1 MRVHLLQ
8 KMTLP
13 AVAIMISFSALAQL
27 ANMPRNPSP
36 AAEVSQTVGISK
48 ITINYSRPHVTAP
61 NGQDRSGA
69 IWGQQVPYG
78 LSDPIP
84 GFGSSNKFPWRAGA
98 NENTVITFT
107 DDVKIGGKDLAA
119 GSYGL
124 FLLVEENGSATWIL
138 SKNTQSWGSFFYD
151 EKEDALRVTV
161 QSEENEQTPRLT
173 YNFIDVTG
181 NSATVA
187 LDWEKKRFPMKVEF
201 DVHSI
206 VVASMANELRSTAGF
221 TWQSYNQAANYCLN
235 NNVSLEQGLKWAET
249 SIANT
254 SSFTNM
260 STKSQLL
267 GKLGR
272 EAEAKAIITAALEDP
287 SATEIDYYNYGRQ
300 LIGQDKD
307 QEAMAIFEKLNK
319 KWPDH
324 WLAPHGLARGYSA
337 LGDYKKALKYERV
350 ALEKAPSGSKVF
362 LEGFVKTLEEGK
374 DFN

>member
-13 AVAIMISFSALAQL
+13 TMAMMISFGALAQL
-27 ANMPRNPSP
+27 AHLPRNPSP

-48 ITINYSRPHVTAP
+48 ITVNYSRPHVTTP
-61 NGQDRSGA
+61 GGQDRTGT

-78 LSDPIP
+78 WSDPIP
-84 GFGSSNKFPWRAGA
+84 GFGSGNKIPWRAGA
-98 NENTVITFT
+98 NENTIITFS
-107 DDVKIGGKDLAA
+107 DDVKISGKDLAA

-124 FLLVEENGSATWIL
+124 FLLVEENGTATWIF

-161 QSEENEQTPRLT
+161 QSEDHDQTPRLT
-173 YNFIDVTG
+173 YNFTDLTG
-181 NSATVA
+181 NSVTIA
-187 LDWEKKRFPMKVEF
+187 LDWEKKRFPLKVEF
-201 DVHSI
+201 DMHAIVLASI
-206 VVASMANELRSTAGF
+206 TDELRSTAGF

-235 NNVSLEQGLKWAET
+235 NNVGLEQGLKWAEA

-254 SSFTNM
+254 SNFTNIG
-260 STKSQLL
+260 TKSQLL
-267 GKLGR
+267 TKLGR
-272 EAEAKAIITAALEDP
+272 EAEAKEIMTAALENP
-287 SATEIDYYNYGRQ
+287 SATEGDYYNYGRQ

-307 QEAMAIFEKLNK
+307 QEALAVFEKLNK
-319 KWPDH
+319 KWPNH
-324 WLAPHGLARGYSA
+324 WLAPHGLARAYSA

-350 ALEKAPSGSKVF
+350 ALERAPAGSKGF